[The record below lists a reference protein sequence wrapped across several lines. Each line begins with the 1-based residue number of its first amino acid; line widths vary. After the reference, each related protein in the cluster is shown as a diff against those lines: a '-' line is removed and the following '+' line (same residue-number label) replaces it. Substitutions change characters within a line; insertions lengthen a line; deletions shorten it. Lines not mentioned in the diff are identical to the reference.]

1 MEGGHLPLAPQIYL
15 PAFIDD
21 SKEREL
27 ALELCLKFVAMSDEV
42 RVFGEPSEGMLLEIA
57 EAERL
62 GIPVVRGELP

>member
-1 MEGGHLPLAPQIYL
+1 VEGGHLPLAPQIYL